1 MIAALL
7 LGRSLGKDT
16 TRIEDEFA
24 APRLSK
30 FGPKSPAVWVYE
42 GATGKKHTPKQDPH
56 FKKRRGTVTEQML
69 MISSERM
76 IFFV

>member
-42 GATGKKHTPKQDPH
+42 GATGKKTHTKTRPTFQK
-56 FKKRRGTVTEQML
+56 T
-69 MISSERM
+69 
-76 IFFV
+76 

>member
-56 FKKRRGTVTEQML
+56 FKKRRGTVTEQMV